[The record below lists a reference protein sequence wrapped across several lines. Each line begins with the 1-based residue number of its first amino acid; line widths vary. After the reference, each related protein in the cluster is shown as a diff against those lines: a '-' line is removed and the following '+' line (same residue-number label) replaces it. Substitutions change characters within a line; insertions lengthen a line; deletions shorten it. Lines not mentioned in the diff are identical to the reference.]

1 MSVVIPVEAVYSKR
15 DVEVI
20 QKRIKKQNNLKNTVV
35 ILKLLLVHFSFS
47 VLLGMLLS
55 NSGMFY
61 YDILIGFFV
70 MTLVVLLIN
79 CLTNFRCFKFFFN

>member
-1 MSVVIPVEAVYSKR
+1 MSVVIPIEAIYSKR

-20 QKRIKKQNNLKNTVV
+20 QNRIKKQNNLKNTVV

-79 CLTNFRCFKFFFN
+79 CVTNFRCFNFFFN

>member
-1 MSVVIPVEAVYSKR
+1 MSVVIPIEAIYSKR

-20 QKRIKKQNNLKNTVV
+20 QNRIKKQNNLKNTVV

-70 MTLVVLLIN
+70 MTLAVLLIN
-79 CLTNFRCFKFFFN
+79 CVTNFRCFKFFFN